1 VVNVNLIGVANSVA
15 AVLPGMLRRGQGHL
29 AAISSL
35 ASFRGLPT
43 MAAYCA
49 SKAGVNAL
57 MESLRVELEPRGI
70 VTTTICPGWVRTPMT
85 AHLPVPRSHMLEV
98 SDAAERILKA
108 LRKRRR
114 FVAFPAGEV
123 RRLRFL
129 RWLPPGISDWIVG
142 RMMRPL
148 TRRP

>member
-1 VVNVNLIGVANSVA
+1 
-15 AVLPGMLRRGQGHL
+15 
-29 AAISSL
+29 
-35 ASFRGLPT
+35 

-49 SKAGVNAL
+49 SKSGVNAL

-85 AHLPVPRSHMLEV
+85 AHLSVPRSHMLEV
-98 SDAAERILKA
+98 SDAAQHILNA

-114 FVAFPAGEV
+114 FLAFPAGEA
-123 RRLRFL
+123 RRLGL
-129 RWLPPGISDWIVG
+129 MRWLPAGISDWIIG
-142 RMMRPL
+142 RRMRAL